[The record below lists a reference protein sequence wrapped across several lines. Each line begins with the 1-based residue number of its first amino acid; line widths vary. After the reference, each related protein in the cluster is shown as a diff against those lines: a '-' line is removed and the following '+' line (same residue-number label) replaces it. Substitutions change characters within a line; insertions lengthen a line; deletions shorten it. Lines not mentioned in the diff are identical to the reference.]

1 MGNVSLSER
10 QRRAVEVPA
19 NKPDDEWA
27 CPECGDK
34 QRSVIQCAIEC
45 ANRYSEQKE

>member
-1 MGNVSLSER
+1 MGKPKVTS
-10 QRRAVEVPA
+10 QRRVPS
-19 NKPDDEWA
+19 KPTNDEWA

-45 ANRYSEQKE
+45 GNRRSEQKE